1 MSLFILQTIQK
12 FGEATGDALRAF
24 LSRILKNLA
33 FTISKPIFITY
44 NTPFYNI
51 PYNKT
56 SIFLTLHLNIIS
68 LLLFIFFISHSP
80 SVSLSHYLS
89 IFLNPVRLL
98 PPSDIC
104 SQNFRGLSF
113 SSSSL
118 INHGHSHNH
127 GHHHHH
133 RHQQTHEAKNTHTEQ
148 THIPIHH
155 CQSNHQAKHTH
166 THKKPTK
173 LYNHNHDSQS
183 TTTINHPPPPTWQP
197 SIATINLTHN
207 ENPRQQQQTHHGNLV
222 PPIYCSTHH
231 GKPPQKQ
238 THYTDLMHH
247 DPPCPKPTM
256 T

>member
-1 MSLFILQTIQK
+1 MSLFILQTVQK

-51 PYNKT
+51 PYIKT

-127 GHHHHH
+127 GHHHH
-133 RHQQTHEAKNTHTEQ
+133 QPQPQPPTTKKKKTKKKTHGTNQEASPFLWYLLSKPPWSKLFKLIT
-148 THIPIHH
+148 
-155 CQSNHQAKHTH
+155 SNHGHSH
-166 THKKPTK
+166 SH
-173 LYNHNHDSQS
+173 HH
-183 TTTINHPPPPTWQP
+183 QP
-197 SIATINLTHN
+197 Q
-207 ENPRQQQQTHHGNLV
+207 P
-222 PPIYCSTHH
+222 
-231 GKPPQKQ
+231 
-238 THYTDLMHH
+238 
-247 DPPCPKPTM
+247 
-256 T
+256 

>member
-1 MSLFILQTIQK
+1 MSLFILQTVQK

-51 PYNKT
+51 PYIKT

-80 SVSLSHYLS
+80 SVSLSYYLS

-118 INHGHSHNH
+118 INHGHSHNR
-127 GHHHHH
+127 GHHHH
-133 RHQQTHEAKNTHTEQ
+133 QPQPQ
-148 THIPIHH
+148 
-155 CQSNHQAKHTH
+155 
-166 THKKPTK
+166 
-173 LYNHNHDSQS
+173 
-183 TTTINHPPPPTWQP
+183 PPT
-197 SIATINLTHN
+197 TKKNKTKKK
-207 ENPRQQQQTHHGNLV
+207 NPR
-222 PPIYCSTHH
+222 Y
-231 GKPPQKQ
+231 KPRSFSLSLIFALK
-238 THYTDLMHH
+238 TSMV
-247 DPPCPKPTM
+247 
-256 T
+256 